1 MNDMRRTLL
10 WVVFTM
16 SLLMLWD
23 RWHVFNGEPSMF
35 SPPKPV
41 PTASHPASGA
51 NVPVPATPAASGA
64 VAAAA
69 ADAESAA
76 SEPASERVTVST
88 DVVKATLET
97 RGADLVGLELLKY
110 QEPDNHSA
118 ILRSASKLFG
128 KPEEAPPRTDVKI
141 FEKDA
146 ARFYVA
152 QSGLTGQ
159 HGESTFPRHLTV
171 MKLVSPERELQPGKN
186 ELKLRFESPV
196 VGGVQLVK
204 TYTFHRG
211 QYGVDV
217 THEVI
222 NQSAAPVSPELYV
235 QLVRDGHMEATGWLT
250 GPSSY
255 TGPAVYTGGKFTK
268 VDFPDIDKGK
278 AAEMVNPGTVHT
290 DGWISMIQHYFAS
303 AWILPEQTSR
313 QYLVNGLKSDVNGV
327 PSYSV
332 GMLTP
337 VGTLAPG
344 QSKTLNA
351 TLFAGPQEERVLTPL
366 APGLELVKDY
376 GWLKIIG
383 QPLFWLL
390 EKLHTLIGN
399 WGWSIVALVV
409 LLKVAF
415 YGLNASAYRSMAK
428 MKAINPRIQELRT
441 RYKDKPQLMQ
451 QEMMKIYKEE
461 KVNPIGGC
469 LPILVQ
475 MPFFIALYSVLL
487 STAEMRG
494 APWVGWIHDL
504 SSMDPWAIL
513 PLLMLGTSLL
523 QVALQPTPADPAQAK
538 MMWIMPLAFSVMFFI
553 FPSGLV
559 LYWLTNNVLSIAQQ
573 WFINRQITGSAI
585 AK

>member
-51 NVPVPATPAASGA
+51 NAPVAAAPAASAA

-69 ADAESAA
+69 AAAEGAA
-76 SEPASERVTVST
+76 SEPASERVTVTT

-97 RGADLVGLELLKY
+97 RGADLVGLQLVKY
-110 QEPDNHSA
+110 QEPDNHSEV
-118 ILRSASKLFG
+118 LRRLYKMLG
-128 KPEEAPPRTDVKI
+128 RPEQVPEKTDISI

-146 ARFYVA
+146 SRFYVA
-152 QSGLTGQ
+152 QSGLTGE
-159 HGESTFPRHLTV
+159 HGESSWPRHLTV
-171 MKLVSPERELQPGKN
+171 MRLVSPERTLEPGKDT
-186 ELKLRFESPV
+186 LKLRFESPV
-196 VGGVQLVK
+196 VGGVQLIK

-217 THEVI
+217 SHEVI
-222 NQSAAPVSPELYV
+222 NESGAPVSPELYL
-235 QLVRDGHMEATGWLT
+235 QLVRDGHVEASGWLT

-255 TGPAVYTGGKFTK
+255 TGPAVYTGSKFSK
-268 VDFPDIDKGK
+268 VSFSDIDKGK
-278 AAEMVNPGTVHT
+278 APDEVNPNTVHT
-290 DGWISMIQHYFAS
+290 DGWIAMIQHYFAT
-303 AWILPEQTSR
+303 AWILPEQSSR
-313 QYLVNGLKSDVNGV
+313 QYLINGLKSDVNGV
-327 PSYSV
+327 PTYSV

-428 MKAINPRIQELRT
+428 MKAINPRIQELRA
-441 RYKDKPQLMQ
+441 RYKDKPQQMQ

-461 KVNPIGGC
+461 KVNPLGGC
-469 LPILVQ
+469 LPIFAQ

-494 APWVGWIHDL
+494 APWLGWITDL
-504 SSMDPWAIL
+504 SAMDPWGIL

-523 QVALQPTPADPAQAK
+523 QVALQPAPQDPAQAK

-553 FPSGLV
+553 FPAGLV
-559 LYWLTNNVLSIAQQ
+559 LYWLTNNILSITQQ
-573 WFINRQITGSAI
+573 WFINRQIAGSA
-585 AK
+585 K

>member
-35 SPPKPV
+35 SPPKAV

-51 NVPVPATPAASGA
+51 TAPVAAAPAASGA
-64 VAAAA
+64 LAAAVTA
-69 ADAESAA
+69 AEGEA
-76 SEPASERVTVST
+76 SEPASERVTITT
-88 DVVKATLET
+88 DIVRATLET

-118 ILRSASKLFG
+118 ILRGFFKMIG
-128 KPEEAPPRTDVKI
+128 RPESVPPKTDVKI

-146 ARFYVA
+146 SRFYVA
-152 QSGLTGQ
+152 QSGLTGE
-159 HGESTFPRHLTV
+159 HGESSWPRHLTV
-171 MKLVSPERELQPGKN
+171 MRLVSPERELAPGKN

-217 THEVI
+217 SHEVI
-222 NQSAAPVSPELYV
+222 NQSGAAISPQLYL
-235 QLVRDGHMEATGWLT
+235 QLVRDGHVESTGWLT

-255 TGPAVYTGGKFTK
+255 TGPAVYTAGKFSK

-278 AAEMVNPGTVHT
+278 APEMVNPGVVHT

-303 AWILPEQTSR
+303 AWILPEQTAR

-351 TLFAGPQEERVLTPL
+351 TLFAGPQEERVLKPL

-383 QPLFWLL
+383 EPLFWLL
-390 EKLHTLIGN
+390 DKLHTLIGN

-428 MKAINPRIQELRT
+428 MKAVNPRIQELRA

-461 KVNPIGGC
+461 KVNPLGGC

-494 APWVGWIHDL
+494 APWIGWIHDL

-523 QVALQPTPADPAQAK
+523 QVALQPTPTDPAQAK